1 MVTSSE
7 EVLRNLLL
15 FFFHGLH
22 FIQIVYITLTQ
33 KEVLMKQK
41 RLQSVALALLLA
53 GTLAFTGMFATTA
66 NAAAEKFTVTR
77 LSGARREDVAK
88 KVSDTFFTKPT
99 KADRVILVN
108 DLAFADAISSTN
120 NSQGQYPILY
130 THKESM
136 PEATAK
142 PYGN

>member
-1 MVTSSE
+1 
-7 EVLRNLLL
+7 
-15 FFFHGLH
+15 
-22 FIQIVYITLTQ
+22 
-33 KEVLMKQK
+33 MKQK
-41 RLQSVALALLLA
+41 RLQSVALSLLLA
-53 GTLAFTGMFATTA
+53 GALAFTGMFATTA

-120 NSQGQYPILY
+120 ISQGQYPILY

>member
-1 MVTSSE
+1 
-7 EVLRNLLL
+7 
-15 FFFHGLH
+15 
-22 FIQIVYITLTQ
+22 
-33 KEVLMKQK
+33 MKQK

-120 NSQGQYPILY
+120 ISQGQYPILY